1 MYGGG
6 RTGVSVSDGVRVS
19 DGVSVAASVGAR
31 DHDLL
36 GGNNGDYS
44 WLKSRRVHVNQP

>member
-6 RTGVSVSDGVRVS
+6 RTGVSVSDGVSASVS
-19 DGVSVAASVGAR
+19 DGAR